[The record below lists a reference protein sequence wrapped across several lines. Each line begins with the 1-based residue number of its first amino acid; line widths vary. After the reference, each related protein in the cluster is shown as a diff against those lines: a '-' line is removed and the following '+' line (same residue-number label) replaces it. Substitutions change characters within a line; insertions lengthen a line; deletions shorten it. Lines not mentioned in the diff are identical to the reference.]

1 MKNYGLCRK
10 CFHEDFLYRYAKT
23 RAKILSI
30 LPGRNKKL
38 WKRNYEDIFDNYYR
52 IGDHDNSLPE
62 NHFMNL
68 RTIITADLVHREDI
82 KELQNGIRHL
92 LKTRRT
98 NRFFNFHTDGL
109 DEICN
114 RLEKMDSTLLSWY
127 EKVDCGIF
135 EFKGHR
141 LESTIDYF
149 TVSICNIDSAYLV
162 LEFSLYLTDEK
173 KNELDKLI
181 KCNYHEDRGY
191 ATSTLTA
198 RKNRIG
204 SFQNYSVIH
213 YNDDALKAD
222 KIYEFISRIEWEF
235 YEALSHYFPFALHK
249 RGIMPPRIETYYTDI
264 DYHEDCRAFWDSIGV
279 AEYQG
284 QFIDERQ
291 KVFFECKLSGRYE
304 QTQANNRLIYIIK
317 DDGIE
322 AGQFKSVKDDVYFH
336 LKDYAIEYFKIL
348 FLDILSRES
357 GKIVVSYKH
366 KLDKIKLRKN
376 RLKSLLKLK
385 YEFSLDIDD
394 YNRYVRDDTWTQVVK
409 KLEEIYADS
418 DEMAKKLTKPFYI
431 SYKNFCNAAISG
443 TKKIENDINVLL
455 SEFEDKAHILQT
467 LSDYKNTVRSMALN
481 AVMLIIAAITL
492 FFVIFPEKTTVI
504 ADFLRLIYHYFTN
517 AFK

>member
-1 MKNYGLCRK
+1 
-10 CFHEDFLYRYAKT
+10 
-23 RAKILSI
+23 
-30 LPGRNKKL
+30 
-38 WKRNYEDIFDNYYR
+38 
-52 IGDHDNSLPE
+52 
-62 NHFMNL
+62 MNL

-149 TVSICNIDSAYLV
+149 TVSICNIDSAYLA

-279 AEYQG
+279 AEY
-284 QFIDERQ
+284 
-291 KVFFECKLSGRYE
+291 
-304 QTQANNRLIYIIK
+304 
-317 DDGIE
+317 
-322 AGQFKSVKDDVYFH
+322 
-336 LKDYAIEYFKIL
+336 
-348 FLDILSRES
+348 
-357 GKIVVSYKH
+357 
-366 KLDKIKLRKN
+366 
-376 RLKSLLKLK
+376 
-385 YEFSLDIDD
+385 
-394 YNRYVRDDTWTQVVK
+394 
-409 KLEEIYADS
+409 
-418 DEMAKKLTKPFYI
+418 
-431 SYKNFCNAAISG
+431 
-443 TKKIENDINVLL
+443 
-455 SEFEDKAHILQT
+455 
-467 LSDYKNTVRSMALN
+467 
-481 AVMLIIAAITL
+481 
-492 FFVIFPEKTTVI
+492 
-504 ADFLRLIYHYFTN
+504 
-517 AFK
+517 

>member
-1 MKNYGLCRK
+1 
-10 CFHEDFLYRYAKT
+10 
-23 RAKILSI
+23 
-30 LPGRNKKL
+30 
-38 WKRNYEDIFDNYYR
+38 
-52 IGDHDNSLPE
+52 
-62 NHFMNL
+62 
-68 RTIITADLVHREDI
+68 
-82 KELQNGIRHL
+82 
-92 LKTRRT
+92 
-98 NRFFNFHTDGL
+98 
-109 DEICN
+109 
-114 RLEKMDSTLLSWY
+114 
-127 EKVDCGIF
+127 
-135 EFKGHR
+135 
-141 LESTIDYF
+141 
-149 TVSICNIDSAYLV
+149 
-162 LEFSLYLTDEK
+162 
-173 KNELDKLI
+173 
-181 KCNYHEDRGY
+181 
-191 ATSTLTA
+191 
-198 RKNRIG
+198 
-204 SFQNYSVIH
+204 
-213 YNDDALKAD
+213 
-222 KIYEFISRIEWEF
+222 
-235 YEALSHYFPFALHK
+235 
-249 RGIMPPRIETYYTDI
+249 MPPRIETYYTDI

-443 TKKIENDINVLL
+443 TKKIETDINVLL
-455 SEFEDKAHILQT
+455 SEFEDKEHILQT

>member
-249 RGIMPPRIETYYTDI
+249 RGIMPPRIETYAPYHQLFAISVILCEINKMNDSVPNPSVALRKMTESGLL
-264 DYHEDCRAFWDSIGV
+264 DYIVEMAGNCLNMAMETAQDTV
-279 AEYQG
+279 AADTG
-284 QFIDERQ
+284 
-291 KVFFECKLSGRYE
+291 KLFVP
-304 QTQANNRLIYIIK
+304 QNWIK
-317 DDGIE
+317 SK
-322 AGQFKSVKDDVYFH
+322 AS
-336 LKDYAIEYFKIL
+336 LKDIRVAVKQMVASL
-348 FLDILSRES
+348 KMLPD
-357 GKIVVSYKH
+357 GKKV
-366 KLDKIKLRKN
+366 LA
-376 RLKSLLKLK
+376 RLNEGLAMNK
-385 YEFSLDIDD
+385 EDFEA
-394 YNRYVRDDTWTQVVK
+394 RWT
-409 KLEEIYADS
+409 AD
-418 DEMAKKLTKPFYI
+418 
-431 SYKNFCNAAISG
+431 
-443 TKKIENDINVLL
+443 
-455 SEFEDKAHILQT
+455 
-467 LSDYKNTVRSMALN
+467 
-481 AVMLIIAAITL
+481 
-492 FFVIFPEKTTVI
+492 
-504 ADFLRLIYHYFTN
+504 
-517 AFK
+517 

>member
-249 RGIMPPRIETYYTDI
+249 RGIMPPRIALGRQFKELLPI
-264 DYHEDCRAFWDSIGV
+264 LWMKGGAIGKCPV
-279 AEYQG
+279 LESEKLPDMLVLPKNKMAVL
-284 QFIDERQ
+284 IDE
-291 KVFFECKLSGRYE
+291 
-304 QTQANNRLIYIIK
+304 I
-317 DDGIE
+317 
-322 AGQFKSVKDDVYFH
+322 
-336 LKDYAIEYFKIL
+336 
-348 FLDILSRES
+348 
-357 GKIVVSYKH
+357 
-366 KLDKIKLRKN
+366 
-376 RLKSLLKLK
+376 
-385 YEFSLDIDD
+385 
-394 YNRYVRDDTWTQVVK
+394 
-409 KLEEIYADS
+409 
-418 DEMAKKLTKPFYI
+418 FYP
-431 SYKNFCNAAISG
+431 
-443 TKKIENDINVLL
+443 
-455 SEFEDKAHILQT
+455 EFEQQLAQHPEIQT
-467 LSDYKNTVRSMALN
+467 VFIVTDSEAAYREMIRAYEGKDCYQLYRDYLDNFRINTGR
-481 AVMLIIAAITL
+481 
-492 FFVIFPEKTTVI
+492 
-504 ADFLRLIYHYFTN
+504 
-517 AFK
+517 

>member
-1 MKNYGLCRK
+1 MRFNTKIAENAERADRMFFERLQEGLK
-10 CFHEDFLYRYAKT
+10 
-23 RAKILSI
+23 S
-30 LPGRNKKL
+30 
-38 WKRNYEDIFDNYYR
+38 
-52 IGDHDNSLPE
+52 GD
-62 NHFMNL
+62 
-68 RTIITADLVHREDI
+68 V
-82 KELQNGIRHL
+82 
-92 LKTRRT
+92 
-98 NRFFNFHTDGL
+98 
-109 DEICN
+109 
-114 RLEKMDSTLLSWY
+114 
-127 EKVDCGIF
+127 
-135 EFKGHR
+135 
-141 LESTIDYF
+141 
-149 TVSICNIDSAYLV
+149 
-162 LEFSLYLTDEK
+162 
-173 KNELDKLI
+173 
-181 KCNYHEDRGY
+181 
-191 ATSTLTA
+191 
-198 RKNRIG
+198 
-204 SFQNYSVIH
+204 
-213 YNDDALKAD
+213 D

-443 TKKIENDINVLL
+443 TKKIKTDINVLL
-455 SEFEDKAHILQT
+455 SEFEDKERVNPKFCVNAKLWCKIEQKYFKAGAAQAAAAFSTKITALRGDVKGRGVSLRSSRLLTFRLQPVSPACGRQRT
-467 LSDYKNTVRSMALN
+467 PLTVRELRSSP
-481 AVMLIIAAITL
+481 AAFRSTSS
-492 FFVIFPEKTTVI
+492 
-504 ADFLRLIYHYFTN
+504 
-517 AFK
+517 